1 MDNYLLDDLL
11 DHLFCKSGN
20 IFVDDFI
27 RNSQI
32 NSRRI
37 IDIIE
42 FVSYDQFKDIKFIAE
57 VDSYTA
63 TWIDGNIQSWDR
75 EKANFKRSGPV
86 QVIFKKL
93 NNFENITSKELNEVH
108 ILIIIYLNIIQYMT
122 NIFF

>member
-42 FVSYDQFKDIKFIAE
+42 FVSYDQFKDIKFIAG
-57 VDSYTA
+57 VDSYVA
-63 TWIDGNIQSWDR
+63 TWIDGNIESWDK
-75 EKANFKRSGPV
+75 ENVNLKRSSPI
-86 QVIFKKL
+86 QVILKKF
-93 NNFENITSKELNEVH
+93 NNSENITKELNKVH
-108 ILIIIYLNIIQYMT
+108 AV
-122 NIFF
+122 F